1 MNAMSE
7 KEKDDQRI
15 WALVAHV
22 GAWLMNG
29 LSGGLIG
36 AIVPFAIYL
45 SFRESDAFVADHA
58 KEALNFRIT
67 IALLYLLGLVLL
79 FSFIG
84 FCLGLAILL
93 SLWLVELVFTIL
105 ASIAAMSGQTY
116 RHPICIRLVD

>member
-36 AIVPFAIYL
+36 AIVPLAIFL
-45 SFRESDAFVADHA
+45 AFRDGNAFVADHA

-67 IALLYLLGLVLL
+67 IALLYILGLILV
-79 FSFIG
+79 FSVVG
-84 FCLGLAILL
+84 FCFGVALLAV
-93 SLWLVELVFTIL
+93 LWLVELVFTIL
-105 ASIAAMSGQTY
+105 ASIAAMSGQIY